1 MNYKL
6 ARMFFLVS
14 FALFAFV
21 FLSGS
26 ATIISGTNQTLNFQS
41 EPPGAQVI
49 LDGQMVGVTPV
60 SVNIPKSRR
69 SSVMFQLDGYQ
80 TVTRDLNRRYD
91 TITLLSIFWDLSTT
105 DLITGAA
112 FEYEPNSFFITM
124 TPSR

>member
-49 LDGQMVGVTPV
+49 IDGQMVGVTPV
-60 SVNIPKSRR
+60 SVTVPKSRR

-80 TVTRDLNRRYD
+80 TITRDLNRRYD
-91 TITLLSIFWDLSTT
+91 PITLLSVFWDLSTT

>member
-1 MNYKL
+1 MNYKM

-60 SVNIPKSRR
+60 SVNVPKSRR

-91 TITLLSIFWDLSTT
+91 PITLLSIFWDLSTT